1 MTTTAKA
8 GAGTAARTGPREWAL
23 PITLFS
29 IPLGLAG
36 LAGAWAAATQLLD
49 APRAPYE
56 VVYAAATVI
65 WFVFTVVY
73 VVGTIRKDS
82 SSFGLDLR
90 HPLLGP
96 LTAYI
101 PVIALLLIG
110 NYASVLGGVARW
122 LTIAAVAA
130 LAINAAQLVAH
141 WLATPFDQNALHPGY
156 FLPVTAGP
164 FIAAITL
171 ARMNDRTGAMAL
183 FGVGVY
189 FWLLLGAV
197 ITGRLFFGS
206 PLPPQFQP
214 VLSILLSPAGT
225 ASLAW
230 FALAAGRIDDV
241 QAAIGGITVFM
252 LLIQLFFVP
261 DYLRLPFTA
270 QHWVFTFPLA
280 VLANMG
286 VRWSAGLHFTGWEIV
301 AWIGLIISTTVILTI
316 VAGTVRDVVRWTRA
330 RRTT

>member
-1 MTTTAKA
+1 MSTTTEA
-8 GAGTAARTGPREWAL
+8 GAGTAAGSSGWAL
-23 PITLFS
+23 PITHFS

-36 LAGAWAAATQLLD
+36 LAGAWAAASQLLA
-49 APRAPYE
+49 APHAPYE
-56 VVYAAATVI
+56 IVYATATFI
-65 WFVFTVVY
+65 WALFTVMY
-73 VVGTIRKDS
+73 VVGTINNKAG
-82 SSFGLDLR
+82 SFRLDLR

-101 PVIALLLIG
+101 PVVALLLIG
-110 NYASVLGGVARW
+110 NYASELGVVAQW
-122 LTIAAVAA
+122 LTFAAIAA

-141 WLATPFDQNALHPGY
+141 WLSNPFDQNALHPGY
-156 FLPVTAGP
+156 LLPVTAGP
-164 FIAAITL
+164 FIAAVTL
-171 ARMNDRTGAMAL
+171 ARMNAGTAAMAI

-189 FWLLLGAV
+189 FWLLLGAI

-230 FALAAGRIDDV
+230 FAIAGGRVDDV

-261 DYLRLPFTA
+261 AYLRLPFTA

-280 VLANMG
+280 VLGNMT
-286 VRWSAGLHFTGWEIV
+286 VRWSAGLHFTGWKTV
-301 AWIGLIISTTVILTI
+301 AWIALIISTTAILAI
-316 VAGTVRDVVRWTRA
+316 VVGTLRDVAHWTSTRWTS
-330 RRTT
+330 